1 MLLTKN
7 QIESV
12 RYQLKKLGVNST
24 NEEIRNSAENFKDFD
39 PELVAQQIVAN
50 KTQSLTISDE
60 IDTPSNQSEETNML
74 ALLDNQET
82 NPTTL
87 TTTKK
92 HELVKIKSIE
102 LGIDLADTDVVKI
115 ADMVA
120 IQIDDT
126 VDFLNEVAVV
136 IENFFITRNTQAK
149 SILDEKIDKIAA
161 IINSRNDDLGDIFN
175 SSNQKLNSIVAE
187 CTQVEKDYKSTYQ
200 TRLESIR
207 EILKLPTF

>member
-1 MLLTKN
+1 L
-7 QIESV
+7 S
-12 RYQLKKLGVNST
+12 
-24 NEEIRNSAENFKDFD
+24 
-39 PELVAQQIVAN
+39 N

-60 IDTPSNQSEETNML
+60 INTPTDTNML
-74 ALLDNQET
+74 ALLNNQEN

-87 TTTKK
+87 TTKK
-92 HELVKIKSIE
+92 HELIKIKSVE
-102 LGIDLADTDVVKI
+102 LGIDLADTDVAKI

-136 IENFFITRNTQAK
+136 IENFFITRNTRAK
-149 SILDEKIDKIAA
+149 SIIDEKIDKIAA
-161 IINSRNDDLGDIFN
+161 IVNSRNDDLGDIFN
-175 SSNQKLNSIVAE
+175 NSNQKLNSIVAE
-187 CTQVEKDYKSTYQ
+187 CTQVETDYKSTYQ

>member
-1 MLLTKN
+1 L
-7 QIESV
+7 
-12 RYQLKKLGVNST
+12 RKLGVNSS
-24 NEEIRNSAENFKDFD
+24 NDEIRNSAENFKDFD
-39 PELVAQQIVAN
+39 PELIAQEILSN

-60 IDTPSNQSEETNML
+60 INTPTDTNML
-74 ALLDNQET
+74 ALLNNQEN

-87 TTTKK
+87 TTKK
-92 HELVKIKSIE
+92 HELIKIKSVE
-102 LGIDLADTDVVKI
+102 LGIDLADTDVAKI

-136 IENFFITRNTQAK
+136 IENFFITRNTRAK
-149 SILDEKIDKIAA
+149 SIIDEKIDKIAA
-161 IINSRNDDLGDIFN
+161 IVNSRNDDLGDIFN
-175 SSNQKLNSIVAE
+175 NSNQKLNSIVAE
-187 CTQVEKDYKSTYQ
+187 CTQVETDYKSTYQ

>member
-12 RYQLKKLGVNST
+12 RYQLRKLGVNSS
-24 NEEIRNSAENFKDFD
+24 NDEIRNSAENFKDFD
-39 PELVAQQIVAN
+39 PELIAQEILSN

-60 IDTPSNQSEETNML
+60 INTPTDTNML
-74 ALLDNQET
+74 ALLNNQEN

-92 HELVKIKSIE
+92 HELIKIKSVE
-102 LGIDLADTDVVKI
+102 LGIDLADTDVAKI
-115 ADMVA
+115 ADMVT

-136 IENFFITRNTQAK
+136 IENFFITRNTRAK
-149 SILDEKIDKIAA
+149 TIIDEKIEKIAA
-161 IINSRNDDLGDIFN
+161 IINSRNEDLGDIFN
-175 SSNQKLNSIVAE
+175 SSNQKLNSIVGE
-187 CTQVEKDYKSTYQ
+187 CTQVEKDYKSAYK

>member
-39 PELVAQQIVAN
+39 PELIAQEILSN

-60 IDTPSNQSEETNML
+60 INTPTDTNML
-74 ALLDNQET
+74 ALLNTQEN

-92 HELVKIKSIE
+92 HELIKIKSVE
-102 LGIDLADTDVVKI
+102 LGIDLADTDVAKI
-115 ADMVA
+115 ADMVT

-136 IENFFITRNTQAK
+136 IENFFITRNTRAK
-149 SILDEKIDKIAA
+149 SIIDEKIDKIAA
-161 IINSRNDDLGDIFN
+161 IVNSRNDDLGDIFN

-187 CTQVEKDYKSTYQ
+187 CTQVETDYKSTYQ

-207 EILKLPTF
+207 EILKLPVC